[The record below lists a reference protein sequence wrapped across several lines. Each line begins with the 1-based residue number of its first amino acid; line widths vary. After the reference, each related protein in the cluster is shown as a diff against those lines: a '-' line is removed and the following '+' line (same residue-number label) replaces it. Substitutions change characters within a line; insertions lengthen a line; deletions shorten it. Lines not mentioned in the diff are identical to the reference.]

1 MLAEVCWRSD
11 FWISV
16 HVPKSIFPLPHGQ
29 VNFAFFMGGAPNIA
43 LFRCNSPGRGYIFFL
58 WEKNWQKSC
67 AVCCHF
73 EEVFR
78 GIGSVVVF
86 NKLSLSVSRKLAC
99 FGHFPFLLYY
109 TVYTAEYLLLL
120 FWACQLL
127 CALEVPQIFYY
138 FLRKLAF
145 KLAYPCNSLRC
156 TSQAFLLL
164 KKVVW

>member
-1 MLAEVCWRSD
+1 MSPR
-11 FWISV
+11 
-16 HVPKSIFPLPHGQ
+16 
-29 VNFAFFMGGAPNIA
+29 AFFPYPMGRLIS
-43 LFRCNSPGRGYIFFL
+43 LFLWVVRQILHFSDAIPQGGGIFFFL

-127 CALEVPQIFYY
+127 CALEVPQILYY
-138 FLRKLAF
+138 SLRKLAF